1 MPAGYRIQG
10 TKRGVLSDDAR
21 TNTATKNGEVDGRTA
36 RRDRNRDAAIDAL
49 IDLIEAGDMFP
60 TMADIADRSGVSHRS
75 VFRYFEHREEL
86 FGQAVQRAFGR
97 YAPLTAIR
105 SYGRGPFDDR
115 VQALVDQ
122 RLILYAAIAP
132 VARAVKLRPHLSEPF
147 TNVVGSGFAPLRAQ
161 LEVQFAPELEQRSEG
176 DRDHLVSAL
185 DVMLSFDGY
194 ELLTHAQGRPVD
206 EVGRVWRTGIIAII
220 GGG

>member
-1 MPAGYRIQG
+1 M
-10 TKRGVLSDDAR
+10 SDGAR
-21 TNTATKNGEVDGRTA
+21 RNTATEGREVDGRTA

-60 TMADIADRSGVSHRS
+60 TMAEIADRSGVSHRS

-86 FGQAVQRAFGR
+86 FGQAVLRAFGR

-105 SYGRGPFDDR
+105 SYGRGPFEDR
-115 VQALVDQ
+115 VQALVEQ
-122 RLILYAAIAP
+122 RLALYAAIAP
-132 VARAVKLRPHLSEPF
+132 VTRAIKLRPHLSDSF
-147 TNVVGSGFAPLRAQ
+147 ANVVGSGFAPLRTQ
-161 LEVQFAPELEQRSEG
+161 LEVQFAPELEQRPEG

-194 ELLTHAQGRPVD
+194 ELLTRVQGRPVD
-206 EVGRVWRTGIIAII
+206 EVGRVWRTGVSAMV